1 MREAFSQA
9 IDRDALNRWSL
20 KGCIRQPTGAF
31 STVSPY
37 HVNLPVPPRD
47 VDKAKALLKAAG
59 VTAPLTVNLL
69 VPNNPTSQQVGQVL
83 QAMVAE
89 AGFTLNLQM
98 TEFATLL
105 DRQQSGDYQL
115 SFSGWSGRPDPDG
128 SIYGFIHSNGTLND
142 GRYSNAQVDE
152 WLTQA
157 RQSTDGPHASRCM
170 TRWLSSCKPTCRL
183 PTSTSSR
190 AFLA

>member
-1 MREAFSQA
+1 
-9 IDRDALNRWSL
+9 
-20 KGCIRQPTGAF
+20 
-31 STVSPY
+31 
-37 HVNLPVPPRD
+37 
-47 VDKAKALLKAAG
+47 AAG
-59 VTAPLTVNLL
+59 VTTPLTVNLL

-128 SIYGFIHSNGTLND
+128 SIYGFVHSKGTLND

-157 RQSTDGPHASRCM
+157 RQSTDQAARQPLYDKVVKQLQTDMPIAYLYFEPRIFGLNKRVQGF
-170 TRWLSSCKPTCRL
+170 KPYPDGIVRL
-183 PTSTSSR
+183 AGLT
-190 AFLA
+190 LAK